1 MRIFKMKLRTFL
13 FTALLIAGIASA
25 EKPNVLFIA
34 IDDLRN
40 FVNCFGYDQVHT
52 PNMDRLAERS
62 TIFTNAHNQ
71 APMCGP
77 SRASV
82 MTGIQPYNSG
92 AYGFVDWRAVPVLQA
107 ATTLNRHFKDNGYH
121 TMSGGKIYHGNAGD
135 TDWDEVYCK
144 ANHKNGTWGEK
155 EIRNEDLALKAY
167 GGMKRNGPVDLPDEA
182 FHDTLTANLAIERLQ
197 RDYDKP
203 FFLAV
208 GFTKPH
214 LSWIAPRK
222 YFDLYDAEKLKLPI
236 VLKDDVMDTPEAA
249 QFPSSPVEALTIDL
263 EAEAAR
269 RLLHAYLATISY
281 MDAQLGR
288 VLDALDKRDDAENTI
303 IVLWSDHGWHLGEK
317 QCWKKFTLWNEA
329 TRNPLM
335 ISAPGLKA
343 KKQCAKPAQLVDIY
357 PTLVQLCALPMPQSQ
372 LDGRSLVPL
381 MKNPAAEWKWPAIT
395 CNGRDSYSLTFEH
408 WKYNRFFDGS
418 EELYNHSVDPHEHTN
433 LAREAEYNELKRSF
447 GEYLPKQ
454 SHPNVSDGKE
464 WMLWLVD
471 YPPLDLWRKELA
483 DIRKELSQT
492 GKVNNKIFRRYCRK
506 SILGYAENPPRNK

>member
-1 MRIFKMKLRTFL
+1 MKLRTFL

-222 YFDLYDAEKLKLPI
+222 YFGLYDAEKLKLPI

-357 PTLVQLCALPMPQSQ
+357 PTLVQLAGLPEPKSQ

-381 MKNPAAEWKWPAIT
+381 LKDPHAAWDYPAIT
-395 CNGRDSYSLTFEH
+395 CNGRDSYALTFER

-433 LAREAEYNELKRSF
+433 LAREAEYTELKRSF
-447 GEYLPKQ
+447 AEYLPKQ

-471 YPPLDLWRKELA
+471 YPPLDIWRKEMA

-492 GKVNNKIFRRYCRK
+492 GKVNNKIFRR
-506 SILGYAENPPRNK
+506 

>member
-1 MRIFKMKLRTFL
+1 MKLRTFL

-222 YFDLYDAEKLKLPI
+222 YFGLYDAEKLKLPI

-357 PTLVQLCALPMPQSQ
+357 PTLVQLAGLPEPKSQ

-381 MKNPAAEWKWPAIT
+381 LKDPHAAWDYPAIT
-395 CNGRDSYSLTFEH
+395 CNGRDSYALTFER
-408 WKYNRFFDGS
+408 WKYNRFFDGT
-418 EELYNHSVDPHEHTN
+418 EELYDHQNDPLEHTN
-433 LAREAEYNELKRSF
+433 LAGDPHHAAIKAQCAAW
-447 GEYLPKQ
+447 LPEE
-454 SHPNVSDGKE
+454 SHPNVSDQKE
-464 WMLWLVD
+464 WMLWLTD
-471 YPPLDLWRKELA
+471 YPLLDLWRKEMA
-483 DIRKELSQT
+483 DIRAEYDAT
-492 GKVNNKIFRRYCRK
+492 GKVNNRIFRRYCRK
-506 SILGYAENPPRNK
+506 AILGYAERPPAQ